1 MIEKIYIP
9 TFRRVDK
16 QIALNSIP
24 QYYKSKVVLV
34 VQEQERDDYKY
45 DVDYLVV
52 GNNIGI
58 AKTRECIYRDA
69 KNIKYGVIDDD
80 IIMYRRNCRYY
91 NLEPNM
97 QTSKKPIV
105 DKEDWSDM
113 FNQINKYLDEDDV
126 LMVGHRE
133 HSFPPLSDPKNKRGG
148 ISKNCAIFSCFW
160 IDGKK
165 LSSFIDEV
173 DWCEFELSEDVALNF
188 EILTR
193 GWQTVRIDEFCQKQ
207 SYNNNAPGGCEEFR
221 DKKLYEKV
229 NEQLLKKWPDL
240 VYVYEERKKLSE
252 SRLRWKNKQ
261 IKKLGYFPHTLGYDF
276 KKAYEIGQMKKQN
289 NLEKF
294 YERSENILTNIKNMV
309 QC

>member
-113 FNQINKYLDEDDV
+113 FNQINKYLDEEDV

-133 HSFPPLSDPKNKRGG
+133 HSFPP
-148 ISKNCAIFSCFW
+148 FSA
-160 IDGKK
+160 
-165 LSSFIDEV
+165 S
-173 DWCEFELSEDVALNF
+173 
-188 EILTR
+188 IL
-193 GWQTVRIDEFCQKQ
+193 VR
-207 SYNNNAPGGCEEFR
+207 
-221 DKKLYEKV
+221 
-229 NEQLLKKWPDL
+229 
-240 VYVYEERKKLSE
+240 
-252 SRLRWKNKQ
+252 
-261 IKKLGYFPHTLGYDF
+261 
-276 KKAYEIGQMKKQN
+276 
-289 NLEKF
+289 
-294 YERSENILTNIKNMV
+294 
-309 QC
+309 